1 MPACCRVT
9 YKNPFATNIRGAF
22 VLGIISMVFHLI
34 FCVIWSIMIGILPM
48 KGYDAYIGYGG
59 VAAGIVYSLISAV
72 LIYGARAR
80 NQTAILVWI
89 CFAILECIGLFIT
102 TIAAC
107 LAIGSEFDEKN
118 DEENDEN
125 ESIIFII
132 FILLTIGI
140 IIFEILTII
149 VAFLARKE
157 I

>member
-1 MPACCRVT
+1 MT
-9 YKNPFATNIRGAF
+9 
-22 VLGIISMVFHLI
+22 GIS
-34 FCVIWSIMIGILPM
+34 PT
-48 KGYDAYIGYGG
+48 KGYGAYVEYGG
-59 VAAGIVYSLISAV
+59 VAIGIVYSLVSAV

-102 TIAAC
+102 TIAVC
-107 LAIGSEFDEKN
+107 LAMGGAFD
-118 DEENDEN
+118 ENDEIGEN
-125 ESIIFII
+125 ESTIFII

-140 IIFEILTII
+140 IIFEISTII

>member
-1 MPACCRVT
+1 MPACCRAT

-22 VLGIISMVFHLI
+22 VLGIISMAFHLI

-102 TIAAC
+102 TIAVC
-107 LAIGSEFDEKN
+107 LAMGSKFD
-118 DEENDEN
+118 ENDEIDEN
-125 ESIIFII
+125 DSMIFII
-132 FILLTIGI
+132 FIILTIGI
-140 IIFEILTII
+140 MIFEISNII

>member
-1 MPACCRVT
+1 MT
-9 YKNPFATNIRGAF
+9 
-22 VLGIISMVFHLI
+22 GISYT
-34 FCVIWSIMIGILPM
+34 
-48 KGYDAYIGYGG
+48 KGYGAYIGYGG
-59 VAAGIVYSLISAV
+59 IAIGIVYSLVSAV

-102 TIAAC
+102 AMAVC
-107 LAIGSEFDEKN
+107 FAFGSEFDEN
-118 DEENDEN
+118 DENDEN
-125 ESIIFII
+125 ESMIFII

-149 VAFLARKE
+149 VALFARKE

>member
-1 MPACCRVT
+1 MPAYCRAT

-22 VLGIISMVFHLI
+22 VLGIIGMVFHLI
-34 FCVIWSIMIGILPM
+34 FCVIWSIMTAISHP
-48 KGYDAYIGYGG
+48 KGYGAYIGYGG
-59 VAAGIVYSLISAV
+59 VAIGIVYSLISAI

-89 CFAILECIGLFIT
+89 CFAILECIGLFIF
-102 TIAAC
+102 TIAVC
-107 LAIGSEFDEKN
+107 VGFGIDFD
-118 DEENDEN
+118 ENDEN
-125 ESIIFII
+125 DENGSMIFII

-149 VAFLARKE
+149 VALFARKE